1 MSDSTQIVPAGNE
14 FREIKV
20 TRLTIVPKGE
30 AIFCE
35 QATHVETQDDA
46 AGEYVRVVQQDI
58 RESNTNQTILIDP
71 GEWPILR
78 RAIDYMI
85 ENCRS

>member
-1 MSDSTQIVPAGNE
+1 VSDSTQIVPAGNE